1 MKLSPV
7 KNTNTITTPNRR
19 VQAFKGNLNQDTFS
33 KRDNQDSLKKIFDTT
48 DTQSAGMQYFD
59 KFVVANKKSDT
70 AEKSNTAID
79 FENALKELK
88 QKNYFDEN
96 WIKNN
101 KSVFQKLYGIDIKD
115 DSASI
120 LLEMIKDDLN
130 RNKTPL
136 IVNLEQE
143 YLKERLADLHSQ
155 IPEINNLDKTN
166 TTTLILS
173 AARPKEKSGRSA
185 LANFFNLLIGHITKR
200 QKYPLYVLSKSTQ
213 NRNKPSVIDL
223 HNKTDAIILEM
234 PQNLTGNFEESLE
247 NTINDAKLKVIKNAK
262 KKTNLAIIVV
272 NDLSKYICNNPERL
286 KNLKIEMAD
295 LHNYN
300 ILNGLSVVVL
310 DLEGFDDTTMPAKTL
325 MKDIPFY
332 EEAIQQITQQ
342 FIQPYLSSDNKTQNL
357 QFGTLLIDGG
367 SKTDIAVMLEA
378 LQNEY
383 SLPLYTVKNTTNTND
398 FINQLTQ
405 IIDNNDKKPV
415 VFVPDI
421 YRYIAFNADNKN
433 FLDNLIKEQ
442 KALFVF
448 TSNCPQN
455 LNSITDS
462 KSCLKVK
469 LDAPSKSRL
478 INAIKHYT
486 DEADNLINENINKGE
501 NLPLIDTNFNYN
513 IIANDFLCFKKGSG
527 FSDLKIIVENARN
540 NYLQN
545 PQKTFFQYLQEEI
558 IPDNGDSL

>member
-166 TTTLILS
+166 TTALILS

-262 KKTNLAIIVV
+262 KNTNLAIIVA
-272 NDLSKYICNNPERL
+272 NDLSKYICNNPDRL
-286 KNLKIEMAD
+286 KNFKIEMAD

-310 DLEGFDDTTMPAKTL
+310 DLEGFDDTTLPAKTL

-332 EEAIQQITQQ
+332 EEEIQQITQQ

-405 IIDNNDKKPV
+405 IIDNNDKKPI

>member
-19 VQAFKGNLNQDTFS
+19 VQAFKGNLNQATFS

-115 DSASI
+115 DSAPI

-166 TTTLILS
+166 TTALILS

-185 LANFFNLLIGHITKR
+185 LANFFHLLIGHITKR

-247 NTINDAKLKVIKNAK
+247 NTINDAKLNVIKNAK
-262 KKTNLAIIVV
+262 KNTNLAIIVA
-272 NDLSKYICNNPERL
+272 NDLSKYIGNNPERL
-286 KNLKIEMAD
+286 KNLKIEMAA

-300 ILNGLSVVVL
+300 ILNGVSVVVL
-310 DLEGFDDTTMPAKTL
+310 DLEGFDNTTLPAKTL

-332 EEAIQQITQQ
+332 QEEIQQITQQ

-367 SKTDIAVMLEA
+367 TKTDIAVMLEA

-405 IIDNNDKKPV
+405 IIDNNDKKPI

>member
-166 TTTLILS
+166 TTALILS

-185 LANFFNLLIGHITKR
+185 LANFFNLLIGHVTKR
-200 QKYPLYVLSKSTQ
+200 QKYPLYVFSKSTQ

-262 KKTNLAIIVV
+262 KNTNLAIIVV
-272 NDLSKYICNNPERL
+272 NDLSKYICNNPDRL
-286 KNLKIEMAD
+286 KNFKIEMAD

-310 DLEGFDDTTMPAKTL
+310 DLEGFDDTTLPAKTL

-332 EEAIQQITQQ
+332 EEEIQQITQQ

-405 IIDNNDKKPV
+405 IIDNNDKKPI

>member
-166 TTTLILS
+166 TTALILS

-262 KKTNLAIIVV
+262 KNTNLAIIVA
-272 NDLSKYICNNPERL
+272 NDLSKYICNNPDRL
-286 KNLKIEMAD
+286 KNFKIEMAD

-310 DLEGFDDTTMPAKTL
+310 DLEGFDDTTLPAKTL

-332 EEAIQQITQQ
+332 EEEIQQITQQ

>member
-88 QKNYFDEN
+88 QKNSFDEN

-101 KSVFQKLYGIDIKD
+101 KSVFKKLYGIDIKD

-166 TTTLILS
+166 TTALILS

-262 KKTNLAIIVV
+262 KKTNLAIIVA
-272 NDLSKYICNNPERL
+272 NDLSKYICNNPDRL
-286 KNLKIEMAD
+286 KNLKIEMAA

-310 DLEGFDDTTMPAKTL
+310 DLEGFDDTTLPAKTL

-332 EEAIQQITQQ
+332 EKEIQQITQQ
-342 FIQPYLSSDNKTQNL
+342 FIQPYLSCDNKTQNL

-405 IIDNNDKKPV
+405 IIDNNDKKPI

>member
-166 TTTLILS
+166 TTALILS

-262 KKTNLAIIVV
+262 KNTNLAIIVV
-272 NDLSKYICNNPERL
+272 NDLSKYICNNPDRL
-286 KNLKIEMAD
+286 KNFKIEMAD

-310 DLEGFDDTTMPAKTL
+310 DLEGFDDTTLPAKTL

-332 EEAIQQITQQ
+332 EEEIQQITQQ

-405 IIDNNDKKPV
+405 IIDNNDKKPI

>member
-19 VQAFKGNLNQDTFS
+19 VQAFKGNLNQATFS

-115 DSASI
+115 DSAPI

-166 TTTLILS
+166 TTALILS

-185 LANFFNLLIGHITKR
+185 LANLFNLLSGHITKR

-247 NTINDAKLKVIKNAK
+247 NTINDAKLNVIKNAK
-262 KKTNLAIIVV
+262 KNTNLAIIVA
-272 NDLSKYICNNPERL
+272 NDLSKYIGNNPERL
-286 KNLKIEMAD
+286 KNLKIEMAA

-300 ILNGLSVVVL
+300 ILNGVSVVVL
-310 DLEGFDDTTMPAKTL
+310 DLEGFDNTTLPAKTL

-332 EEAIQQITQQ
+332 QEEIQQITQQ

-367 SKTDIAVMLEA
+367 TKTDIAVMLEA

-405 IIDNNDKKPV
+405 IIDNNDKKPI

>member
-79 FENALKELK
+79 FENTLKELK
-88 QKNYFDEN
+88 QKNSFDEN

-115 DSASI
+115 DSAAI

-136 IVNLEQE
+136 IVNLQQE

-166 TTTLILS
+166 MTALILS

-185 LANFFNLLIGHITKR
+185 LANFFHLLIGHITKR
-200 QKYPLYVLSKSTQ
+200 QKYPLYVFSKSTQ

-262 KKTNLAIIVV
+262 KNTNVAIILV

-286 KNLKIEMAD
+286 KNFKIEMAD

-310 DLEGFDDTTMPAKTL
+310 DLEGFDDTTLPAKTL

-332 EEAIQQITQQ
+332 EEEIQQITQQ

-357 QFGTLLIDGG
+357 QFGSLLIDGG

-405 IIDNNDKKPV
+405 IIDNNDKKPI

-421 YRYIAFNADNKN
+421 YKYIAFNADNKN

>member
-166 TTTLILS
+166 TTALILS

-286 KNLKIEMAD
+286 KNLKIEMAA

-310 DLEGFDDTTMPAKTL
+310 DLEGFDDTTLPAKTL

-332 EEAIQQITQQ
+332 EKEIQQITQQ
-342 FIQPYLSSDNKTQNL
+342 FIQPYLSCDNKTQNL

-405 IIDNNDKKPV
+405 IIDNNDKKPI

-442 KALFVF
+442 KALLVF

>member
-115 DSASI
+115 DSAPI

-166 TTTLILS
+166 TTALILS

-185 LANFFNLLIGHITKR
+185 LANLFNLLSGHITKR

-286 KNLKIEMAD
+286 KNLKIEMAA

-300 ILNGLSVVVL
+300 ILNGVSVVVL
-310 DLEGFDDTTMPAKTL
+310 DLEGFDDTTLPAKTL

-357 QFGTLLIDGG
+357 QFGSLLIDGG

-405 IIDNNDKKPV
+405 IIDNNDKKPI

>member
-7 KNTNTITTPNRR
+7 KNTNTITTQNRR
-19 VQAFKGNLNQDTFS
+19 VQTFKGNLNQDTFS

-166 TTTLILS
+166 TTALILS

-262 KKTNLAIIVV
+262 KNTNLAIIVA
-272 NDLSKYICNNPERL
+272 NDLSKYICNNPDRL
-286 KNLKIEMAD
+286 KNFKIEMAD

-310 DLEGFDDTTMPAKTL
+310 DLEGFDDTTLPAKTL

-332 EEAIQQITQQ
+332 EEEIQQITQQ

-405 IIDNNDKKPV
+405 IIDNNDKKPI

>member
-88 QKNYFDEN
+88 QKNSFDEN

-101 KSVFQKLYGIDIKD
+101 KSVFKKLYGIDIKD
-115 DSASI
+115 DSAAI

-166 TTTLILS
+166 TTALILS

-185 LANFFNLLIGHITKR
+185 LANFFHLLIGHITKR
-200 QKYPLYVLSKSTQ
+200 QKYPLYVFSKSTQ

-234 PQNLTGNFEESLE
+234 PQNLTENFEESLE

-262 KKTNLAIIVV
+262 KNTNVAIILV

-286 KNLKIEMAD
+286 KNFKIEMAD

-342 FIQPYLSSDNKTQNL
+342 FIKPYLNADNKMQNL

-513 IIANDFLCFKKGSG
+513 IIAEDLLCFKKGSG

>member
-166 TTTLILS
+166 TTALILS

-262 KKTNLAIIVV
+262 KNTNLAIIVV
-272 NDLSKYICNNPERL
+272 NDLSKYICNNPDRL
-286 KNLKIEMAD
+286 KNFKIEMAD

-310 DLEGFDDTTMPAKTL
+310 DLEGFDDTTLPAKTL

-332 EEAIQQITQQ
+332 EEEIQQITQQ

-367 SKTDIAVMLEA
+367 TKTDIAVMLEA

-405 IIDNNDKKPV
+405 IIDNNDKKPI

>member
-166 TTTLILS
+166 TTALILS

-185 LANFFNLLIGHITKR
+185 LANFFNLLIGHVTKR
-200 QKYPLYVLSKSTQ
+200 QKYPLYVFSKSTQ

-262 KKTNLAIIVV
+262 KNTNLAIIVA
-272 NDLSKYICNNPERL
+272 NDLSKYICNNPDRL

-310 DLEGFDDTTMPAKTL
+310 DLEGFDDTTMPVKTL

-367 SKTDIAVMLEA
+367 TKTDIAVMLEA

-405 IIDNNDKKPV
+405 ITDNNDKKPI

-442 KALFVF
+442 KALLVF

-469 LDAPSKSRL
+469 LDAPSKSSL